1 MLRSLAGPCWLLLWW
16 MRQPGINQQ
25 TRSVIDTM
33 QAAAIAR
40 MTITMM
46 LTVTVMLS
54 LVLFSTSGSHLL
66 ATSCITQVRR
76 AWRFHVLEREV
87 KFTAKIHQ
95 IYIRDSVVWHFVKT
109 IIDTAVIGP
118 CSWVQHPR
126 KSALLTEGRYWNSW
140 HLYMYLSWRQ
150 AVSAAFLSKSSPHRT
165 PGLVGIWKK
174 MPRIPE
180 LMDTFIGGL
189 FLLSKS

>member
-1 MLRSLAGPCWLLLWW
+1 MQRSLAGPCWLLLWW

-46 LTVTVMLS
+46 LTVTAMLS

-66 ATSCITQVRR
+66 VTSCITQVRR

-87 KFTAKIHQ
+87 KFTAKVHQ
-95 IYIRDSVVWHFVKT
+95 IYIRDLVVWHFVKT
-109 IIDTAVIGP
+109 IIDTAMWLGLAVESSIP
-118 CSWVQHPR
+118 EN
-126 KSALLTEGRYWNSW
+126 LLCRLKGGIEI
-140 HLYMYLSWRQ
+140 
-150 AVSAAFLSKSSPHRT
+150 
-165 PGLVGIWKK
+165 VGICACIWVDDKQC
-174 MPRIPE
+174 PLP
-180 LMDTFIGGL
+180 FYQNPPHIGL
-189 FLLSKS
+189 QVW